1 MSKYFILSQE
11 EDHIRVYEDFYG
23 GTYDIMLNPLGDFDY
38 AIRWMDRIGINPI
51 RYTSINEIPHIHRN
65 LVEDVIN
72 RRKRRKYRALN
83 ERA

>member
-23 GTYDIMLNPLGDFDY
+23 GTYDIMLDPTGDFDY

-51 RYTSINEIPHIHRN
+51 YYDSIEKVPAIHQSIIQ
-65 LVEDVIN
+65 EVIL
-72 RRKRRKYRALN
+72 RRKARLRQLLSSRA
-83 ERA
+83 

>member
-1 MSKYFILSQE
+1 LSQE

-23 GTYDIMLNPLGDFDY
+23 GTYDIMLTSSGDLDY

-51 RYTSINEIPHIHRN
+51 RYTSMTEIPYVHRS
-65 LVEDVIN
+65 LVEDVILC
-72 RRKRRKYRALN
+72 RKRRKYRALN